1 MVIEKIRAAWE
12 VLQAFYVL
20 PTKEESYPMRIILY
34 NKEFWK
40 DAFDKKN
47 EWKRRNG
54 RKCPPPNT
62 YLSESRRMT
71 PPHSE

>member
-1 MVIEKIRAAWE
+1 MVTEKIRAAWE

-47 EWKRRNG
+47 E
-54 RKCPPPNT
+54 
-62 YLSESRRMT
+62 
-71 PPHSE
+71 